1 MPPRPNNHS
10 SYGEEPAAA
19 KSEASA
25 PRGVLS
31 GPKTYPVTP
40 LLEAGAAQPA
50 EPWLPPKRAF
60 STPQPGE
67 AARGLLG
74 DNFLDRPLLQRLDW
88 IHVPLLLGTPV
99 IALAGISQWA
109 FDWRTLA
116 FAVVYYFFSGLGITA
131 GACGARAAAA
141 SGALAV
147 EGVGEWGTRA
157 PLRRP
162 LPACL
167 LPLKPLSTAALPT
180 HPSPPA
186 HPPSSQTRTA
196 QSHYRLPPLLCA
208 QGVQG
213 HAPV

>member
-10 SYGEEPAAA
+10 SYGEEPVAAQ
-19 KSEASA
+19 SEASA

-60 STPQPGE
+60 STPQVGE

-74 DNFLDRPLLQRLDW
+74 DSFLDRPLLQRLDW

-99 IALAGISQWA
+99 IALVGISQWA

-116 FAVVYYFFSGLGITA
+116 FAVAYYFFSGLGITA
-131 GACGARAAAA
+131 GACTARAAAA
-141 SGALAV
+141 
-147 EGVGEWGTRA
+147 VG
-157 PLRRP
+157 
-162 LPACL
+162 
-167 LPLKPLSTAALPT
+167 
-180 HPSPPA
+180 
-186 HPPSSQTRTA
+186 
-196 QSHYRLPPLLCA
+196 
-208 QGVQG
+208 
-213 HAPV
+213 PVGGGPRGGGESKHSCVLV